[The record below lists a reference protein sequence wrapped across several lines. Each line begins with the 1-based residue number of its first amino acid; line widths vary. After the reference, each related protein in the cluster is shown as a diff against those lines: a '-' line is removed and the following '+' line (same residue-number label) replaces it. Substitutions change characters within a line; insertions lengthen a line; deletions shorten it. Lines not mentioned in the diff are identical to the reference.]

1 VVKEFKNGD
10 EFVANSIAFFDE
22 QIQNANKETD
32 DTRYKL
38 FTNFNEGLWQTD
50 LNATWLP
57 ALIEL
62 HKISDTQK
70 KDIETKFEKWHASV
84 MPGATWLTYILIVLG
99 VLLIAIVGVWVFR
112 KGPKTAQK
120 E

>member
-1 VVKEFKNGD
+1 MVMSLLQTLLLSLMSRFKMRIRKPMIR
-10 EFVANSIAFFDE
+10 VI
-22 QIQNANKETD
+22 
-32 DTRYKL
+32 
-38 FTNFNEGLWQTD
+38 NFSQTLMKIYGKPI

-57 ALIEL
+57 ALTEL
-62 HKISDTQK
+62 RKISDAQK

-99 VLLIAIVGVWVFR
+99 VLLVAIVSVWIFR
-112 KGPKTAQK
+112 KGPKTTQK